1 MNLFNKYHLGNG
13 IFKVRINVLCF
24 KKITP
29 LERYLFIS
37 LFKNMN
43 VLEVNFVN
51 VKSLFEENML
61 FVSGKNLYDGNK
73 KINIPTNGNFILA
86 GMTYEIFLD
95 KLLNNKNVNIYVY
108 ENSKT
113 ILFEKI

>member
-1 MNLFNKYHLGNG
+1 MFNKYHLGNG

-43 VLEVNFVN
+43 VLEVNFIG
-51 VKSLFEENML
+51 VKSLIDENGL
-61 FVSGKNLYDGNK
+61 FASGNNLYDGNK
-73 KINIPTNGNFILA
+73 KISLPKNGNFILT

-95 KLLNNKNVNIYVY
+95 KLSNNKNVNIYVY

-113 ILFEKI
+113 ILFKKI